1 MADYKKLIPFILR
14 WEGGFANDPADRG
27 GATMKGITI
36 GTFTTYRKS
45 KRKPTPTVT
54 DLKNISDQ
62 EWGDVFKSLFWDKW
76 YADNIKS
83 QSIANILVDWVWASG
98 KYGITIPQRILGVA
112 QDGVV
117 GPKTLEAL
125 NARDADKLFAQLKQ
139 ARINF
144 VETIVKRNPSQKK
157 FINGWKRR
165 IYAIQ

>member
-1 MADYKKLIPFILR
+1 M
-14 WEGGFANDPADRG
+14 
-27 GATMKGITI
+27 
-36 GTFTTYRKS
+36 
-45 KRKPTPTVT
+45 
-54 DLKNISDQ
+54 
-62 EWGDVFKSLFWDKW
+62 WDKW
-76 YADNIKS
+76 CADNIKS

-98 KYGITIPQRILGVA
+98 KYGIIIPQKILGVT

-117 GPKTLEAL
+117 GLKTLEAL

>member
-1 MADYKKLIPFILR
+1 MADYKKLIPFILK
-14 WEGGFANDPADRG
+14 WEGGFSNDPVDRG
-27 GATMKGITI
+27 GATMRGITFN
-36 GTFTTYRKS
+36 TFVAYRKA
-45 KRKPTPTVT
+45 KGKPQPTVT

-62 EWGDVFKSLFWDKW
+62 EWNDLFKSMFWDRW
-76 YADNIKS
+76 SADNIKS
-83 QSIANILVDWVWASG
+83 QKLANILVDWLWTSG
-98 KYGITIPQRILGVA
+98 KYGITIPQRILGVT

-117 GPKTLEAL
+117 GPKTLEVL

>member
-14 WEGGFANDPADRG
+14 WDGGFANDPADRG

>member
-45 KRKPTPTVT
+45 KGKPTPTVT

-62 EWGDVFKSLFWDKW
+62 EWGDVFKSLFWDNW
-76 YADNIKS
+76 CADNIKS

-98 KYGITIPQRILGVA
+98 KYGITIPQKILGVA

>member
-14 WEGGFANDPADRG
+14 WEGGFANDPVDRG

-36 GTFTTYRKS
+36 GTFTVYRNTKGN
-45 KRKPTPTVT
+45 PEPTVT

-62 EWGDVFKSLFWDKW
+62 EWEDVFKSLFWDRW
-76 YADNIKS
+76 HADNIKT

-98 KYGITIPQRILGVA
+98 KYGITIPQRILGVT

-117 GPKTLEAL
+117 GPKTIEAL
-125 NARDADKLFAQLKQ
+125 NARDADKLFAQLRQ

-144 VETIVKRNPSQKK
+144 VETIVKRNPSQGK
-157 FINGWKRR
+157 FLNGWKKR
-165 IYAIQ
+165 IYSIR

>member
-45 KRKPTPTVT
+45 KGKPTPTVT

-76 YADNIKS
+76 CADNIKS
-83 QSIANILVDWVWASG
+83 QSVANILVDWVWASG

>member
-45 KRKPTPTVT
+45 KGKPTPTVT

-76 YADNIKS
+76 RADNIKS

>member
-165 IYAIQ
+165 IYAIL

>member
-14 WEGGFANDPADRG
+14 WEGGFANDPVDRG

-36 GTFTTYRKS
+36 GTFTAYRNTKGN
-45 KRKPTPTVT
+45 PEPTVT

-62 EWGDVFKSLFWDKW
+62 EWEDVFKSLFWDRW
-76 YADNIKS
+76 HADNIKT

-98 KYGITIPQRILGVA
+98 KYGITIPQRILGVT

-117 GPKTLEAL
+117 GPKTIEAL
-125 NARDADKLFAQLKQ
+125 NARDADKLFAQLRQ

-144 VETIVKRNPSQKK
+144 VETIVKRNPSQGK
-157 FINGWKRR
+157 FLNGWKKR
-165 IYAIQ
+165 IYSIR

>member
-45 KRKPTPTVT
+45 KGKPTPTVT

-76 YADNIKS
+76 CADNIKS

-98 KYGITIPQRILGVA
+98 KYGITIPQRILGVV

-165 IYAIQ
+165 IYAIL